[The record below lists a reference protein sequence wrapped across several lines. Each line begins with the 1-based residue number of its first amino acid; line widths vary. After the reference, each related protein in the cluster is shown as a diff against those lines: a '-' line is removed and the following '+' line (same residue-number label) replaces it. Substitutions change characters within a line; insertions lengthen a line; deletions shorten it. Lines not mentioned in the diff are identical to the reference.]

1 MSEKKHSTAEVAAR
15 FNELAKQEK
24 WFEIQEEFFSD
35 DVKSID
41 PPHSPWFGY
50 AEGKKN
56 VREKGETFVKG
67 IVELHGASTS
77 EPMVAENHFVVQRS
91 IDVTTSGFGRVQLN
105 QLMMYEVKD
114 GKIISEQFF
123 Y

>member
-1 MSEKKHSTAEVAAR
+1 MSEKKYSTAEVAAR

-24 WFEIQEEFFSD
+24 WFAIQEEFFSD

-50 AEGKKN
+50 AEGKAN
-56 VREKGETFVKG
+56 VREKGEKFVKG

>member
-24 WFEIQEEFFSD
+24 WFAIQEEFFSD

-50 AEGKKN
+50 AEGKTN
-56 VREKGETFVKG
+56 VRQKGETFVKG

-91 IDVTTSGFGRVQLN
+91 IDITTSAFGRVQLN

-114 GKIISEQFF
+114 GEIISEQFF

>member
-15 FNELAKQEK
+15 FSELAKQEK
-24 WFEIQEEFFSD
+24 WFAIQEEFFSD

-50 AEGKKN
+50 AEGKTN
-56 VREKGETFVKG
+56 VRQKGETFVKG
-67 IVELHGASTS
+67 IVALHGASTS

-91 IDVTTSGFGRVQLN
+91 IDITTSAFGRVQLN

>member
-1 MSEKKHSTAEVAAR
+1 MSEEKHSTAEIAAR

-24 WFEIQEEFFSD
+24 WFAIQEEFFSD

-50 AEGKKN
+50 AEGKTN
-56 VREKGETFVKG
+56 VRQKGETFVKG

-91 IDVTTSGFGRVQLN
+91 IDITTSAFGRVQLN

>member
-56 VREKGETFVKG
+56 VREKGETFVKE
-67 IVELHGASTS
+67 IVALHGASTS

-91 IDVTTSGFGRVQLN
+91 IDITTSAFGRVQLN